1 MEPLSKIAVIRLVF
15 HASVTQTA
23 KCMYVTLTYNQKW
36 ANIAHFKYATGI
48 IITMDGALYI
58 RSASIY
64 PQSLN
69 HINITVMP

>member
-1 MEPLSKIAVIRLVF
+1 MNLTIYAIKMEPLSKIAVIRLVF

-48 IITMDGALYI
+48 VITMDGG
-58 RSASIY
+58 
-64 PQSLN
+64 PV
-69 HINITVMP
+69 HTVS